1 MFPVPWQPKKIY
13 RIKICTPNKIF
24 EEKNG
29 YINKSQVLCYLC
41 STSLAFVIY
50 QRKFIN
56 QQ

>member
-1 MFPVPWQPKKIY
+1 MFPVPWQPKKNIELKFVLQTTFF
-13 RIKICTPNKIF
+13 IK
-24 EEKNG
+24 KNG

-50 QRKFIN
+50 QRKLIN